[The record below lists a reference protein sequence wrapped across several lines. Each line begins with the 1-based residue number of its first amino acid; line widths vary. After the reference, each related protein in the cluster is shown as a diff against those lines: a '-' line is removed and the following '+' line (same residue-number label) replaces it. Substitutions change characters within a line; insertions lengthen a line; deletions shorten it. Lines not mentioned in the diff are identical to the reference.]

1 MMRMGFGVDYT
12 IVVQGFERSYIG
24 MIQPS
29 TAGLRFAGLG
39 LQAYVKLRTLNLKG
53 VDAQTQV
60 GYT

>member
-1 MMRMGFGVDYT
+1 MRMGFGVDYT

-39 LQAYVKLRTLNLKG
+39 LRA
-53 VDAQTQV
+53 
-60 GYT
+60 